1 MTACIFGIR
10 NLTKEY
16 SGRKVLDIGELDLEK
31 GKITGIIGPSG
42 AGKSTLLYI
51 LNGLEKATG
60 GEITFDGRKLKG
72 ETDIETRRQMSM
84 VFQKPAVFSTTVY
97 ENMSYGLKLRGMDKA
112 LIKERVSELAEF
124 IGLEDK
130 LRQKA
135 VTLSGGEAQRLSLAR
150 AIIHRPKVLLLDE
163 PTANLDPAN
172 VAMIEKLILHT
183 NKEYNTSIVIVTH
196 NMFQAKRLS
205 DSVVFLMN
213 GSIIE
218 SGETQK
224 VFDSPEDMRTL
235 DFIEGRMIY

>member
-1 MTACIFGIR
+1 MGQIFSIR
-10 NLTKEY
+10 NLVKEY
-16 SGRKVLDIGELDLEK
+16 NGRKVLDIEELDLEK
-31 GKITGIIGPSG
+31 GRVIGIIGPSG

-51 LNGLEKATG
+51 LNGLEKPTSG
-60 GEITFDGRKLKG
+60 KITFYGAELKKDP
-72 ETDIETRRQMSM
+72 DIDTRRQMSL
-84 VFQKPAVFSTTVY
+84 VFQKPIVFNTSVF
-97 ENMSYGLKLRGMDKA
+97 ENMAYSLKLRGLPKDEIRGKV
-112 LIKERVSELAEF
+112 IELARL

-130 LRQKA
+130 LRQRA

-172 VAMIEKLILHT
+172 VAMIEKLILHA
-183 NKEYNTSIVIVTH
+183 KIEFKTSIVVVTH

-205 DSVVFLMN
+205 DNLVFMLG

-218 SGETQK
+218 SGVTHE
-224 VFDSPEDMRTL
+224 VFGNPKDSRTL